1 MVSFESFLEHT
12 GSRSIPHPTKDALD
26 YVYEAIIKEK
36 IAGRSGYYNLPFEEK
51 AILDAQTYISTHQD
65 LLQEIK
71 YLIIIGVGGSS
82 LGTKAID
89 TMLCHLACRKPIEL
103 KFLEHT
109 DPIEICKTL
118 QDVTCAN
125 SLFLIISK
133 SGTTIETSSLM
144 KYILK
149 RFDLLD
155 HKEHLAVITDEHSPL
170 HKWASKHQISCI
182 CIDKNVGGRFSVL
195 SSVGILPLMI
205 LGYETNLILKGAKE
219 FMMSF
224 LHRQEDHLIKKAIF
238 LAKSRDRYPN
248 NVLFS
253 YSSSFK
259 DFNAWYVQLW
269 AESLGKIDIY
279 GKKVGL
285 TPISLIGSIDQHSFL
300 QLITQGSMDKTVTFL
315 NINRKNYSEPKIPN
329 LKVDFL
335 ESTDFVNGTSFAKLI
350 SYQQI
355 ATMQTI
361 RDEGIP
367 TDQIHIDYLCEESV
381 GILIIYF
388 ELLTSCVGK
397 ILDINTYDQPGVE
410 FGKKRL
416 RDMFEVQ
423 TQSPPNKDLIQ

>member
-1 MVSFESFLEHT
+1 MVAFESFFEHT
-12 GSRSIPHPTKDALD
+12 GSKSIPHPSKEALD
-26 YVYEAIIKEK
+26 NVYEAIIKEK
-36 IAGRSGYYNLPFEEK
+36 IAGKSGYYNLPFEDK
-51 AILDAQTYISTHQD
+51 AIIDSQDYITKHQD
-65 LLQEIK
+65 LLSQIK
-71 YLIIIGVGGSS
+71 NLIIIGVGGSS

-89 TMLCHLACRKPIEL
+89 TMLCHLACRKKIEL

-109 DPIEICKTL
+109 DPIEICQTL
-118 QDVTCAN
+118 QNVERKD

-133 SGTTIETSSLM
+133 SGTTIETSSLA
-144 KYILK
+144 KYVLD
-149 RFDLLD
+149 RFQLLE
-155 HKEHLAVITDEHSPL
+155 HKKHLAVITDEYSPL
-170 HKWASKHQISCI
+170 HHWGSKHEIHCLNI
-182 CIDKNVGGRFSVL
+182 AKNVGGRFSVL

-205 LGYETNLILKGAKE
+205 LGYDTSLILKGAKD

-224 LHRQEDHLIKKAIF
+224 LHRKEDHLIKKAIF
-238 LAKSRDRYPN
+238 LAKSRDRYHT

-269 AESLGKIDIY
+269 AESLGKIDTY

-315 NINRKNYSEPKIPN
+315 NINRKNYSEPTIP
-329 LKVDFL
+329 DIDMEFL
-335 ESTDFVNGTSFAKLI
+335 ESTNFVNRTSFAKLI
-350 SYQQI
+350 NYQQI

-361 RDEGIP
+361 QNEGIP
-367 TDQIHIDYLCEESV
+367 TDQIRIDYLCEESV

-397 ILDINTYDQPGVE
+397 VLDINTYNQPGVE
-410 FGKKRL
+410 FGKIRL
-416 RDMFEVQ
+416 KEMFES
-423 TQSPPNKDLIQ
+423 QSKNH

>member
-1 MVSFESFLEHT
+1 MVNFESFLEST
-12 GSRSIPHPTKDALD
+12 GSRSIPHPTKEALD
-26 YVYEAIIKEK
+26 TVYESIIKEK
-36 IAGRSGYYNLPFEEK
+36 VSGKSGYYNLPFEEK
-51 AILDAQTYISTHQD
+51 ALLDSQD
-65 LLQEIK
+65 FITKHKALLEKIK
-71 YLIIIGVGGSS
+71 HLIIIGIGGSS

-89 TMLCHLACRKPIEL
+89 TMLCHLPHRRQIEL

-109 DPIEICKTL
+109 DPIEICKAL
-118 QDVTCAN
+118 QDVEREN

-133 SGTTIETSSLM
+133 SGTTIETSSLA
-144 KYILK
+144 KYVIH
-149 RFDLLD
+149 RFALLE
-155 HKEHLAVITDEHSPL
+155 HKERLAIITDEDSPL
-170 HKWASKHQISCI
+170 QKWAIKSNVSHLTIA
-182 CIDKNVGGRFSVL
+182 KNVGGRFSVL

-205 LGYETNLILKGAKE
+205 LGYDTGLILKGARE
-219 FMMSF
+219 FMMRF

-238 LAKSRDRYPN
+238 LAKSRDRYHT

-253 YSSSFK
+253 YSSSFR

-269 AESLGKIDIY
+269 AESLGKIDAY

-300 QLITQGSMDKTVTFL
+300 QLITQGSMDKTITFL
-315 NINRKNYSEPKIPN
+315 NINRKNYSEPKIPDV
-329 LKVDFL
+329 KIEFL
-335 ESTDFVNGTSFAKLI
+335 ESTDFVNNTSFAKLI

-361 RDEGIP
+361 QNEGIP
-367 TDQIHIDYLCEESV
+367 TDEILVDYLCEESV

-410 FGKKRL
+410 FGKTRL
-416 RDMFEVQ
+416 REMF
-423 TQSPPNKDLIQ
+423 